1 MYGSEAQE
9 RLLGKLDYEFWFLN
23 KLSEYRVFN
32 GGPDATTIRITSDEK
47 KIIIANSS
55 YVDVAAAKVQA
66 ITDSLSPLAFIA
78 SYKMLDAF
86 VEWILEENK
95 REGKIQE
102 VPRPFKEKGKIFK
115 NRDKLQFPPLF
126 KDYPYLHDCSEA
138 LFCRLLPYRNEIV
151 HKNRFRVTNG
161 TLYLSSSQEDTPL
174 TLTLNRIQFG
184 HLVRLIHALVRA
196 LGGVLEVNTYT
207 TRLLKYSLDCIKEAH
222 GLETFNQSAPLHVK
236 VELTVPK
243 KDGSFSANM
252 KQVRDELSNCYPSQE
267 VFFNLTVRGVE
278 GESLIAEWHFSSEE
292 VLAEKFLDS
301 DRVSF
306 DDEAYETYRCE

>member
-9 RLLGKLDYEFWFLN
+9 RLRGKLDYEFWFID
-23 KLSEYRVFN
+23 KLSEHQIFN

-47 KIIIANSS
+47 EIIIANSS

-78 SYKMLDAF
+78 SYKMLDAL

-102 VPRPFKEKGKIFK
+102 VPWPFKEKRKIFK

-161 TLYLSSSQEDTPL
+161 TLYLSSSREGT
-174 TLTLNRIQFG
+174 TLTLNSIQFG
-184 HLVRLIHALVRA
+184 HLVRLICALVRA

-207 TRLLKYSLDCIKEAH
+207 ICLLKYSLDCIKEAH
-222 GLETFNQSAPLHVK
+222 RLETFKQSAPLHVK

-252 KQVRDELSNCYPSQE
+252 RQVRDELSNYYPSQE

-278 GESLIAEWHFSSEE
+278 GESLIAEWRFSSEE
-292 VLAEKFLDS
+292 VLAEKLLDS